1 MAEEQPDNT
10 PADRSKP
17 PSVDRVLTSVRHRLG
32 GRDAQGRPF
41 SVYAVLAIGVATLLI
56 LLLVVYFSAADRDRA
71 DQPICTTI
79 QPEQAEL
86 AVRDGTARRLTIAYD
101 DEVEIPT
108 NRRWGPVL
116 ARLDY
121 ANGQCANL
129 PQGIANQGDVYT
141 IVGVIE
147 VYNETTENPR
157 VEIIYERSGT
167 LDEGLFAM
175 PSPTASPT
183 LAPTVT
189 PSPTPGPTLEPSP
202 DPTLGPTP
210 GSTVTPAPPATESVV
225 IPPIGPP
232 VAPPAVAPTASPDPG
247 SFSPGPPGPPEMTPP
262 AEAPDAT
269 PDR

>member
-1 MAEEQPDNT
+1 MADDQPDNI

-17 PSVDRVLTSVRHRLG
+17 PSVDRAMISLRRRLAS
-32 GRDAQGRPF
+32 RDAQGRPL
-41 SVYAVLAIGVATLLI
+41 SVYAVLALGVATLLV
-56 LLLVVYFSAADRDRA
+56 LLLVVYFSSADRDRA

-79 QPEQAEL
+79 EPEQAEL

-141 IVGVIE
+141 VVGVIN
-147 VYNETTENPR
+147 VYNETTENPQ
-157 VEIIYERSGT
+157 VEIIYERSST

-175 PSPTASPT
+175 PTPTTVPTAI
-183 LAPTVT
+183 
-189 PSPTPGPTLEPSP
+189 PSPTPEPTLSPTLSPTPEPALSP
-202 DPTLGPTP
+202 TLDPTGTRE
-210 GSTVTPAPPATESVV
+210 PAARATEPAA

-232 VAPPAVAPTASPDPG
+232 VGPPAVAPGASPEPG
-247 SFSPGPPGPPEMTPP
+247 SLTP
-262 AEAPDAT
+262 T
-269 PDR
+269 PDSTPDLTG

>member
-1 MAEEQPDNT
+1 MADDQPDNI

-17 PSVDRVLTSVRHRLG
+17 PSVDRAMISLRRRLAS
-32 GRDAQGRPF
+32 RDAQGRPL
-41 SVYAVLAIGVATLLI
+41 SVYAVLALGVATLLV
-56 LLLVVYFSAADRDRA
+56 LLLVVYFSSADRDRA

-129 PQGIANQGDVYT
+129 PQGIVNQGDVYA
-141 IVGVIE
+141 IVGVID

-157 VEIIYERSGT
+157 VEIIYERSST
-167 LDEGLFAM
+167 LDEELFAL
-175 PSPTASPT
+175 PTPTAPPTVVSTPAPTIAPTPDPTVAPT
-183 LAPTVT
+183 LAP
-189 PSPTPGPTLEPSP
+189 EP
-202 DPTLGPTP
+202 
-210 GSTVTPAPPATESVV
+210 AARATEPVV

-232 VAPPAVAPTASPDPG
+232 V
-247 SFSPGPPGPPEMTPP
+247 GPPLVTPTERPEPGDNAPAGTPV
-262 AEAPDAT
+262 AT